1 MTYRMYGAFVAS
13 LGVAAF
19 MLGAS
24 ETFARPAGAA
34 PGAAPGH
41 GFAAPRPMF
50 RPPGA
55 QAFRHHPRRGNIGQF
70 WPGAGGFYYGANGYG
85 ANGEVPVDVGQP
97 ASGNFHYTYSYDVPW
112 DWTHR
117 YPLTLPSERPY
128 VPSCNTEVVTVPG
141 RGGEQ
146 SINITR
152 CY

>member
-1 MTYRMYGAFVAS
+1 MTHRMYGAFIAS
-13 LGVAAF
+13 LGVAAL
-19 MLGAS
+19 MLATS
-24 ETFARPAGAA
+24 ETFARPAAA

-41 GFAAPRPMF
+41 GFAAPHPMF

-55 QAFRHHPRRGNIGQF
+55 HAFRQHHRRGNVGPF
-70 WPGAGGFYYGANGYG
+70 WPGTGGFYYGP
-85 ANGEVPVDVGQP
+85 NGEALVDGGQP

-141 RGGEQ
+141 RGGDRAV
-146 SINITR
+146 NVTR

>member
-1 MTYRMYGAFVAS
+1 MERAMTHRLYGAFIAS
-13 LGVAAF
+13 LGVAAL
-19 MLGAS
+19 MLGAN
-24 ETFARPAGAA
+24 ETLARPGAA
-34 PGAAPGH
+34 AAAAPGH

-55 QAFRHHPRRGNIGQF
+55 HAFRHHHRRGNVGPF
-70 WPGAGGFYYGANGYG
+70 WPGTAGGFYYGANGEPL
-85 ANGEVPVDVGQP
+85 ADVGQP

-141 RGGEQ
+141 RGGDR
-146 SINITR
+146 SVNVTR